1 MWPVFTVSDS
11 ISQISFDA
19 NTALVYLNERG
30 KSFLNITWKKKT
42 SPGGPCLNNE
52 EEEQIVSNCHLKP
65 TMCYCLVTLP
75 CKKIDY
81 ENKAFAILKLRV
93 MIYFHW
99 NLKSQEL
106 NFETASYLK
115 NEFVNLNLYVFGSL
129 DLS

>member
-1 MWPVFTVSDS
+1 
-11 ISQISFDA
+11 
-19 NTALVYLNERG
+19 
-30 KSFLNITWKKKT
+30 
-42 SPGGPCLNNE
+42 
-52 EEEQIVSNCHLKP
+52 
-65 TMCYCLVTLP
+65 
-75 CKKIDY
+75 
-81 ENKAFAILKLRV
+81 